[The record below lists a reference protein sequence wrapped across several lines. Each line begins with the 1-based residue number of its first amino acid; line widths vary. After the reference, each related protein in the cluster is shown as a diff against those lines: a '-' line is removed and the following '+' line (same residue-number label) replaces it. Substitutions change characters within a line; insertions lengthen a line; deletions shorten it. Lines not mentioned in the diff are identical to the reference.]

1 MQKKRNNVNGMQNV
15 YITVSNALDQS
26 DKQRIEVAKDLTV
39 EQAIRQEGLA
49 PAGAFDVFDASGRVI
64 SNEKVAQ
71 LAEENVY
78 VGVQKVAG
86 GGIASFEGVGNFE
99 GVGLTENELQEL
111 RVLYPS
117 AQAIKHLRLG
127 TGRIGGFIINL
138 KGVVSH
144 HNSSEIFYRILIDV
158 RGFPLQKPNAFV
170 LSPSDDVIDHCNIY
184 HENNFSILPNKQIC
198 AVCDGGA
205 AKDAFENWP
214 YDRAFRIRAW
224 LNHIQSVLCN
234 PNPDD
239 RARNI

>member
-1 MQKKRNNVNGMQNV
+1 MQKLVDSNGF
-15 YITVSNALDQS
+15 
-26 DKQRIEVAKDLTV
+26 
-39 EQAIRQEGLA
+39 G
-49 PAGAFDVFDASGRVI
+49 
-64 SNEKVAQ
+64 
-71 LAEENVY
+71 
-78 VGVQKVAG
+78 
-86 GGIASFEGVGNFE
+86 

-127 TGRIGGFIINL
+127 TGRIGGFILNL

-198 AVCDGGA
+198 AICDGVD
-205 AKDAFENWP
+205 AKDAFYNWP
-214 YDRAFRIRAW
+214 LDRSFRILAW

-234 PNPDD
+234 PNPED

>member
-1 MQKKRNNVNGMQNV
+1 MQAKRNNENGMQNV

-26 DKQRIEVAKDLTV
+26 EKQRIEVAKDLTV

-49 PAGAFDVFDASGRVI
+49 PAGAFDVFDATGRVI
-64 SNEKVAQ
+64 SKEKVAQ

-86 GGIASFEGVGNFE
+86 GGFEGA
-99 GVGLTENELQEL
+99 GLTENELQEL

-127 TGRIGGFIINL
+127 TGRIGGFILNL

-144 HNSSEIFYRILIDV
+144 HNSSEMFYRILIDV

-198 AVCDGGA
+198 AICDGVD
-205 AKDAFENWP
+205 AKDAFYNWP
-214 YDRAFRIRAW
+214 HDRSFRILAW
-224 LNHIQSVLCN
+224 LNHIQSVLSN
-234 PNPDD
+234 PNPED

>member
-1 MQKKRNNVNGMQNV
+1 MQKLV
-15 YITVSNALDQS
+15 
-26 DKQRIEVAKDLTV
+26 DKD
-39 EQAIRQEGLA
+39 G
-49 PAGAFDVFDASGRVI
+49 
-64 SNEKVAQ
+64 
-71 LAEENVY
+71 
-78 VGVQKVAG
+78 
-86 GGIASFEGVGNFE
+86 FE

-127 TGRIGGFIINL
+127 TGRIGGFILNL

-198 AVCDGGA
+198 AVCDGEA

-214 YDRAFRIRAW
+214 YNRDFRIRAW

>member
-26 DKQRIEVAKDLTV
+26 EKQRIEVAKDLTV

-49 PAGAFDVFDASGRVI
+49 PAGAFDVFDATGRVI
-64 SNEKVAQ
+64 SKEKVAQ

-86 GGIASFEGVGNFE
+86 GGFEGA
-99 GVGLTENELQEL
+99 GLTENELQEL

-127 TGRIGGFIINL
+127 TGHIGGFILNL

-198 AVCDGGA
+198 AICDGVD
-205 AKDAFENWP
+205 AKDAFDNWP
-214 YDRAFRIRAW
+214 PDRAFRILAW

-234 PNPDD
+234 PNPED

>member
-49 PAGAFDVFDASGRVI
+49 PAGAFDVFDATGRVV
-64 SNEKVAQ
+64 SKEKVAK

-86 GGIASFEGVGNFE
+86 GGFGGI
-99 GVGLTENELQEL
+99 GLTENELQKL

-127 TGRIGGFIINL
+127 TGRIGGFILNL

-198 AVCDGGA
+198 AICDGGA
-205 AKDAFENWP
+205 AKDAFDDWP
-214 YDRAFRIRAW
+214 YDRSFRIRAW
-224 LNHIQSVLCN
+224 LNHIQSVLSN
-234 PNPDD
+234 PNPED

>member
-1 MQKKRNNVNGMQNV
+1 MQKLV
-15 YITVSNALDQS
+15 
-26 DKQRIEVAKDLTV
+26 DKD
-39 EQAIRQEGLA
+39 G
-49 PAGAFDVFDASGRVI
+49 
-64 SNEKVAQ
+64 
-71 LAEENVY
+71 
-78 VGVQKVAG
+78 
-86 GGIASFEGVGNFE
+86 FE

-127 TGRIGGFIINL
+127 TGRIGGFILNL

-144 HNSSEIFYRILIDV
+144 HNSSEMFYRILIDV

-198 AVCDGGA
+198 AICDGGD
-205 AKDAFENWP
+205 AKDAFDNWP
-214 YDRAFRIRAW
+214 HDRAFRILAW

-234 PNPDD
+234 PNPED